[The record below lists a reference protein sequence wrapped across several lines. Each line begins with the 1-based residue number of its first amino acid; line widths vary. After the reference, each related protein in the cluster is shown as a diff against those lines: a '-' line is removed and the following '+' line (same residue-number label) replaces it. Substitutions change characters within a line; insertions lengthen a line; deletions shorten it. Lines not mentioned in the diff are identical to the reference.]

1 MFNKFLTEEDK
12 LVNII
17 MLKNFDIIIGV
28 FLNEEE
34 EDEEE
39 VKKEAP
45 VWEFKIA
52 KLLAPI
58 LTIEEKLRSDWRNQL
73 YFFKQFIFIVS
84 IFQDNEVEKKLFPIL
99 EINLKNGNRQ

>member
-45 VWEFKIA
+45 V
-52 KLLAPI
+52 
-58 LTIEEKLRSDWRNQL
+58 
-73 YFFKQFIFIVS
+73 
-84 IFQDNEVEKKLFPIL
+84 
-99 EINLKNGNRQ
+99 